1 MGHFL
6 ARWRFLSAMKIVT
19 MMLIASCSD
28 VFQTEQQE
36 LAKLAARSLAH
47 IELTVASEFTDV
59 GE

>member
-1 MGHFL
+1 MI
-6 ARWRFLSAMKIVT
+6 IVT

-28 VFQTEQQE
+28 VYQTEQQE

-47 IELTVASEFTDV
+47 IELTAASEFTDV